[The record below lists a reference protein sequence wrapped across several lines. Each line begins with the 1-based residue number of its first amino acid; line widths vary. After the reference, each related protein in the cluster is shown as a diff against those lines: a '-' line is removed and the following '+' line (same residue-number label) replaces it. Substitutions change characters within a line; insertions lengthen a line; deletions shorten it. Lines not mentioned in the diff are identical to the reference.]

1 MVCRQTGRDP
11 LPPMTL
17 LRCGPFVLSV
27 ALMAVCAAVLFYA
40 GLRGRDRLRR
50 VTAFAGGL
58 ASLGLLT
65 ATIIGFNN
73 N

>member
-1 MVCRQTGRDP
+1 
-11 LPPMTL
+11 
-17 LRCGPFVLSV
+17 
-27 ALMAVCAAVLFYA
+27 MAVCAAVLFYA

-65 ATIIGFNN
+65 ATIIGFNIN
-73 N
+73 